1 VNVINFHFYSSTG
14 VGIVSLLVHED
25 PVPPVLFNVDHPF
38 LSLLVADYDKI
49 ALFAS
54 RVSDPTAS

>member
-14 VGIVSLLVHED
+14 VVLFPLLVHED
-25 PVPPVLFNVDHPF
+25 PAPPVVFNVDHPF
-38 LSLLVADYDKI
+38 LSLLVDDYDKI
-49 ALFAS
+49 PLFAS